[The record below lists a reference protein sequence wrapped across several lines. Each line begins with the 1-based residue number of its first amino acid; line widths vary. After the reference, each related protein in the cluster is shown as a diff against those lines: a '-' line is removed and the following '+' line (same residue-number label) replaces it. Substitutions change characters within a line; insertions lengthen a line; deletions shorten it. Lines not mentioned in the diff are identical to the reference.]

1 MLTSAQVRSLATALS
16 SLAPEDLAGRIDL
29 RKLDEEVIYPGNWQR
44 NGMGV
49 DYVVGSYRD
58 MRDLVVRLAEQGLG
72 MVLYIN

>member
-1 MLTSAQVRSLATALS
+1 LS
-16 SLAPEDLAGRIDL
+16 SQQVQALAMALAALEPEAVAARVDL

-49 DYVVGSYRD
+49 DYVVGSYRE
-58 MRDLVVRLAEQGLG
+58 MRNMIVRLSDQGLG